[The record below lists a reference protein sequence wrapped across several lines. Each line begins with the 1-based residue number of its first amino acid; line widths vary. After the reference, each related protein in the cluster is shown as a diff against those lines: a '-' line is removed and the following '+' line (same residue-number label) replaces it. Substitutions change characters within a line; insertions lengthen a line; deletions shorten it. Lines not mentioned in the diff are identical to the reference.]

1 MTRLA
6 GALAA
11 AALLAGCASK
21 SEVDALRKEV
31 DQLKVT
37 QAALVKQV
45 GGARAAQA
53 SQQKQLPASI
63 DMKGVPFK
71 GSPTSHV
78 ALVEFSD
85 YECPY
90 CIRHFTQVM
99 PEIQRTYIDT
109 NKIRYL
115 FRDFPIDELHPQAI
129 RAHVASHCANE
140 QGKFW
145 EIHDRL
151 FAKAGSHTPEQLAER
166 AREAGLDVGRFTA
179 CLANDQYSAAIRQ
192 STAFAISLGA
202 QGTPFFLAGEFDP
215 ATEQFK
221 PATVI
226 PGAFPFVQFQAAIEP
241 LLKK

>member
-1 MTRLA
+1 MKRLA
-6 GALAA
+6 WALTAA
-11 AALLAGCASK
+11 VLMAGCASK

-37 QAALVKQV
+37 QAALLKQV
-45 GGARAAQA
+45 GGAARPAQA
-53 SQQKQLPASI
+53 SQKQLPASI

-71 GSPTSHV
+71 GSSTARV

-109 NKIRYL
+109 NRIRYL

-129 RAHVASHCANE
+129 RAHVASHCAAE

-166 AREAGLDVGRFTA
+166 AREAGLDAGKFNA
-179 CLANDQYSAAIRQ
+179 CVANDKYSASIRQ

-202 QGTPFFLAGEFDP
+202 AGTPFFLAGEFDP

-221 PATVI
+221 PTTVI
-226 PGAFPFVQFQAAIEP
+226 PGAFPFVQFQASLDQ